1 MNKNSSERE
10 RSGNLN
16 CIDQSRFMRQVL
28 AKQSGLSL
36 NAMEGFSARF
46 FELYIC
52 FLIFF
57 YVFLFKTSTSV
68 WGRGT
73 NFQGKF
79 RLELLGSF
87 T

>member
-1 MNKNSSERE
+1 MNKSSSERE
-10 RSGNLN
+10 RSGNLT
-16 CIDQSRFMRQVL
+16 CIDQSRFMHQVL

-57 YVFLFKTSTSV
+57 SFMFFFLKPQQVFGDGGLIFEVNS
-68 WGRGT
+68 G
-73 NFQGKF
+73 
-79 RLELLGSF
+79 
-87 T
+87 

>member
-10 RSGNLN
+10 ISGNPT
-16 CIDQSRFMRQVL
+16 CIDQRRFILILSFMHQVL

-57 YVFLFKTSTSV
+57 
-68 WGRGT
+68 
-73 NFQGKF
+73 
-79 RLELLGSF
+79 SF
-87 T
+87 FFSF